1 MKYEA
6 VIGLE
11 VHAQLLTK
19 SKMFCSCAAE
29 YVQGEPNTRTCPV
42 CLGMPGTLP
51 VINEKAVEFVIM
63 TGLALNCSIAYETK
77 FDRKNYCYPDLM
89 KGYQISQY
97 DQPIASEGTLTV
109 VTDDGERNI
118 RINRVHLE
126 EDVAK
131 LQHNS
136 SSAGSDSSSLV
147 DINRSGLPLME
158 IVGEP
163 DIRSAEEARQYLIKL
178 RSILRYLKVS
188 TGNMDQGSMRCDANV
203 SIRPKGSDELFT
215 KVEVKNMNS
224 FRAVF
229 GAIEYEIQR
238 QVECNEGNIPVVQET
253 RGWIESSG
261 TTVSQRSKEYA
272 HDYRYFPEPDLPL
285 LFIEEAWREEIRAA
299 LPELPEAKKIRF
311 MTDFQLSEYDA
322 DLLTSSPSSADFF
335 EEVLQCDDTITT
347 KDRAKLASNWI
358 LGDVSRIL
366 NARHQDI
373 SEASLNPSHLSELI
387 VLVHKGSIN
396 GTTAKTILEEVF
408 DLGTSP
414 QDIMESKGLAQIATF
429 DAINPL
435 VNEVLE
441 ENPAA
446 VQDYRNGKAGAL
458 RFLVGQV
465 MKKSKGKANPTMAN
479 DALIAKLGT
488 NETERA

>member
-1 MKYEA
+1 MTTQYET

-11 VHAQLLTK
+11 VHSQLLTN
-19 SKMFCSCAAE
+19 SKMFCSCGSDYQNA
-29 YVQGEPNTRTCPV
+29 QPNTRVCPI
-42 CLGMPGTLP
+42 CMGMPGVLP
-51 VINEKAVEFVIM
+51 VVNKKAVELVIL
-63 TGLALNCSIAYETK
+63 TGLALGCGISETTK
-77 FDRKNYCYPDLM
+77 FDRKNYPYPDLM

-97 DQPIASEGTLTV
+97 DQPIASKGTLAV
-109 VTDDGERNI
+109 VTDDGERII

-136 SSAGSDSSSLV
+136 SSSGSSSSSLV

-178 RSILRYLKVS
+178 RAILRYLKVS
-188 TGNMDQGSMRCDANV
+188 TGNMDEGSMRCDANV

-311 MTDFQLSEYDA
+311 MTDYQLSEYD
-322 DLLTSSPSSADFF
+322 L
-335 EEVLQCDDTITT
+335 
-347 KDRAKLASNWI
+347 
-358 LGDVSRIL
+358 
-366 NARHQDI
+366 
-373 SEASLNPSHLSELI
+373 
-387 VLVHKGSIN
+387 
-396 GTTAKTILEEVF
+396 
-408 DLGTSP
+408 
-414 QDIMESKGLAQIATF
+414 
-429 DAINPL
+429 
-435 VNEVLE
+435 
-441 ENPAA
+441 
-446 VQDYRNGKAGAL
+446 
-458 RFLVGQV
+458 
-465 MKKSKGKANPTMAN
+465 
-479 DALIAKLGT
+479 
-488 NETERA
+488 